1 MRKSAMICV
10 CGWLLLTSL
19 QAATK
24 SHTISFGKWQ
34 SIKWNTSA
42 DNREKIELK
51 VRPLFL
57 DGRIKEYTIGQPH
70 DVTERIF
77 VVRRA
82 FRINDA
88 LPGEASSPA
97 QWRWEQGGWLS
108 VDRSTGRLTLLALP
122 LMDTAAH
129 DASWYRDYVAYCG
142 VSEDGKKLYAIVAQ
156 LGRRKLLLRKYIGF
170 ASGLEN
176 IPACSAPHWERTPA
190 RVTFDLPGTD
200 KFVFAVHT
208 RVLNTVDDNP
218 EEEQ

>member
-1 MRKSAMICV
+1 MICV
-10 CGWLLLTSL
+10 CGLLLLATL
-19 QAATK
+19 QAAVK

-34 SIKWNTSA
+34 SIKWNA
-42 DNREKIELK
+42 NPGDQKIVELK
-51 VRPLFL
+51 IRPLFL

-70 DVTERIF
+70 DVTERVF

-108 VDRSTGRLTLLALP
+108 VDRSSGRVTLLALP
-122 LMDTAAH
+122 LMDAAAH
-129 DASWYRDYVAYCG
+129 DTSWYRDYVAYCG

-156 LGRRKLLLRKYIGF
+156 LGRRKPLLRKYIGL
-170 ASGLEN
+170 ASGLQN
-176 IPACSAPHWERTPA
+176 TPASSAPRWERDPA
-190 RVTFDLPGTD
+190 RVTFDLPGSA

-208 RVLNTVDDNP
+208 RMLDTAEDTDD
-218 EEEQ
+218 EQE

>member
-1 MRKSAMICV
+1 
-10 CGWLLLTSL
+10 
-19 QAATK
+19 
-24 SHTISFGKWQ
+24 
-34 SIKWNTSA
+34 
-42 DNREKIELK
+42 
-51 VRPLFL
+51 
-57 DGRIKEYTIGQPH
+57 
-70 DVTERIF
+70 
-77 VVRRA
+77 VRRA

-108 VDRSTGRLTLLALP
+108 VDRSTGRLTLLAFP

-176 IPACSAPHWERTPA
+176 IAACSAPRWERAPA

-200 KFVFAVHT
+200 KLVFAVHT
-208 RVLNTVDDNP
+208 RILDTVEDN
-218 EEEQ
+218 EEEE

>member
-10 CGWLLLTSL
+10 CGCLLLTSL

-34 SIKWNTSA
+34 SIKWNTSP
-42 DNREKIELK
+42 DNGEKIELK

-176 IPACSAPHWERTPA
+176 RAACSAPRWERAPA

-200 KFVFAVHT
+200 KLVFAVHT
-208 RVLNTVDDNP
+208 RILDTVEDN
-218 EEEQ
+218 EEEE